1 MPIQINEEKVSLTHS
16 SGSSV
21 EVYFFGATITSWKCG
36 GKERLFLSKD
46 SKLDELDGTKE
57 IHGGIPLIFP
67 QFAKAS
73 EPSAETANLPQHG
86 TARYSTWKWLGVDV
100 DNDEELTAKFGLT
113 DAQVPENLHK
123 EWPKKFELIF
133 IVTLTADTLKN
144 TLEVRNKGT
153 EPFGF
158 NALFHTY
165 YSVPD
170 ISKVSIK
177 GLNDITYS
185 DKVKNFARFKDV
197 KDSITIDQ
205 ETDRIYENVPRDE
218 FLIDLGQPG
227 GVDNFTLKK
236 LNLKDTVV
244 WNPWIKARSIS
255 DFGDEEYKNMVCVEP
270 GTVTEYI
277 KLEADKTW
285 KGGQILKVQL

>member
-1 MPIQINEEKVSLTHS
+1 MPIQINEEKVSLIHS
-16 SGSSV
+16 SGSLV
-21 EVYFFGATITSWKCG
+21 E
-36 GKERLFLSKD
+36 
-46 SKLDELDGTKE
+46 
-57 IHGGIPLIFP
+57 
-67 QFAKAS
+67 AS

-86 TARYSTWKWLGVDV
+86 IARVSTWKWLGINV
-100 DNDEELTAKFGLT
+100 DNDEELTARFGLT

-123 EWPKKFELIF
+123 EWPKKFELVF

-158 NALFHTY
+158 NALLHTY
-165 YSVPD
+165 YSVLD

-177 GLNDITYS
+177 GLNDITYI
-185 DKVKNFARFKDV
+185 DKVNNFTRVQDV

-218 FLIDLGQPG
+218 FLIDLGQPD
-227 GVDNFTLKK
+227 GVGNFTLKK
-236 LNLKDTVV
+236 LNLKDTVI
-244 WNPWIKARSIS
+244 WNPWIGKARSMS

-270 GTVTEYI
+270 GTVTEYV

-285 KGGQILKVQL
+285 EGGQILKVQL